1 MRLRLLLLSSLVL
14 SLPGTVGAAPPHSRV
29 RCGTI
34 ERLPGALQKPRP
46 PRTFMLGG
54 EKQTRDG
61 FGGGHEVLEST
72 NFAVKWTSAGLTP
85 DQAQRVLD
93 ILEESWAL
101 YFDTLGHTIPEGADQ
116 FRINAYVSGEKDNPS
131 IDYDGGYADLDGE
144 GFTYLVLSSNLV
156 GEPDDDA
163 LLATASHE
171 FYHDVQ
177 FGTNAYAGET
187 AYWYWEATAEWAS
200 QELYPDLDDS
210 YTFVGGFALLTEL
223 PIFFAGD
230 ALGDDPSGV
239 HQYGAS
245 IFPRH
250 LTDCL
255 GSPALVPDSWEVALP
270 EDDPLDVLDG
280 LLPSGTIAEAYAE
293 FAPRMALWDFTRRDL
308 IIPWVD
314 VYAEAYPD
322 EDGIAL
328 RVGPDG
334 TGGMVPAPAGREPGG
349 FAANIIELA
358 RPESGALD
366 LSIEVDAAGSL
377 GTPGQV
383 TATVVRPVA
392 GTPRRRVHPGRH
404 RRRHRLGPGTA
415 RR

>member
-1 MRLRLLLLSSLVL
+1 M
-14 SLPGTVGAAPPHSRV
+14 
-29 RCGTI
+29 
-34 ERLPGALQKPRP
+34 
-46 PRTFMLGG
+46 
-54 EKQTRDG
+54 
-61 FGGGHEVLEST
+61 
-72 NFAVKWTSAGLTP
+72 
-85 DQAQRVLD
+85 LD

-250 LTDCL
+250 LTDRL

-308 IIPWVD
+308 IMPWVN

-358 RPESGALD
+358 RPASGALD

-392 GTPRRRVHPGRH
+392 GTPDVEYTPVAIDAGIGSAQVLLGVNQPIAYLVVAATSATRSLDESFPTASASSRPWPRRPNPDDGSNGADDDDEGGCGCRSGGAPGDAGGAALLLLGAALALRRRSRGR
-404 RRRHRLGPGTA
+404 
-415 RR
+415 